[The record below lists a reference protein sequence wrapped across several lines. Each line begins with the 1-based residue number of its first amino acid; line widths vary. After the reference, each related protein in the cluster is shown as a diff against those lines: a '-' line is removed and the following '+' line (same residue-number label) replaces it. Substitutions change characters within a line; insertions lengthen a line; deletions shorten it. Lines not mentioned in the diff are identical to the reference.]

1 MMKALVLYYSYGGN
15 TDKIVNMIKK
25 ELDADIERI
34 DTVTPYSG
42 SYNDIVDQGQDE
54 VNSGYMPEI
63 NPVCSDVSRYDT
75 IIIGT
80 PVWWY
85 TFAPAIKTLLNM
97 FDFSGKNVYP
107 FATNGGWIGHT
118 FEDFKAECENAEV
131 KKGMNI
137 RFDENRLITPEKE
150 IHKWISSIQ

>member
-15 TDKIVNMIKK
+15 TEKIVNMIKK

-63 NPVCSDVSRYDT
+63 NPVCSDVSR
-75 IIIGT
+75 
-80 PVWWY
+80 
-85 TFAPAIKTLLNM
+85 
-97 FDFSGKNVYP
+97 
-107 FATNGGWIGHT
+107 
-118 FEDFKAECENAEV
+118 
-131 KKGMNI
+131 
-137 RFDENRLITPEKE
+137 
-150 IHKWISSIQ
+150 